1 MNKDGYV
8 IIKEVIIDIIM
19 IFLIVDKESCSLNG
33 W

>member
-19 IFLIVDKESCSLNG
+19 IFLIVDIESCSLNG